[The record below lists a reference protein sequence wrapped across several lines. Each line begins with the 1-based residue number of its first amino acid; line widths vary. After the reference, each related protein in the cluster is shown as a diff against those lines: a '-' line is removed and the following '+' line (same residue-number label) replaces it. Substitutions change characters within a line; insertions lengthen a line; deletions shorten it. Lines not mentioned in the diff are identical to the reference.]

1 MGKQS
6 LIYAFVARSTV
17 VLAEYTEFTG
27 NFTTIASQYL
37 GKLPASNNK
46 STYNCD
52 GHTFNYLVED
62 GFTYCVVA
70 VESVGQQIP
79 IAFLVRVKD
88 DFSKR
93 YAGGKA
99 ATAAPSSLNRE
110 FRSKLKEHMQYCVDH
125 PEEINKLAKVQA
137 QVSEVKNLMM
147 ENTEKV
153 FDRGEKIEL
162 LVDKIE
168 NLSSQVLSASLTNA
182 AKELEAEINEG
193 GNAPNQDAAVP
204 WIGLRKR
211 FLAPVRKQGAR
222 RTCVFEASMV
232 YTSHTGKVLGANG
245 SGGSLENCMEVLK
258 EVGVRGVDM
267 ASEKKSEER
276 FKIHAY
282 RKFRRKDIH
291 EVMLLLDQG
300 KALAASFPISDN
312 WKSMN
317 GVGVYEFQEERALPH
332 LHRKGK
338 FRGHSVMIVGY
349 FPDSLEEDL
358 AALKSKDDIEEQA
371 QLLLKLAEVVLAFQ
385 NSYGELWGELGGFG
399 SIKAKSIG
407 CYYLPIVCV
416 GAA

>member
-1 MGKQS
+1 MLS
-6 LIYAFVARSTV
+6 CVA
-17 VLAEYTEFTG
+17 
-27 NFTTIASQYL
+27 
-37 GKLPASNNK
+37 
-46 STYNCD
+46 
-52 GHTFNYLVED
+52 
-62 GFTYCVVA
+62 YCVVA

-162 LVDKIE
+162 LVDKTE
-168 NLSSQVLSASLTNA
+168 NLRSQVLSASLTNA

-222 RTCVFEASMV
+222 RTCVFEASMVTTETHYKVNYNAKSPPEEFNYCLSLSDFKV